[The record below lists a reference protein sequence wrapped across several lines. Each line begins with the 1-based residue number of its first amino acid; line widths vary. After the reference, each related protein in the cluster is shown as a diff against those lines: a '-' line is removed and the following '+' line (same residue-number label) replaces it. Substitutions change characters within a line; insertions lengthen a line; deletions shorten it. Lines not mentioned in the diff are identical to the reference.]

1 MTSTAVWP
9 WLLTVGALAGMVVA
23 WWVGRGG
30 WKMFRR
36 ADGEMSRRLDDLTLE
51 VVELRLLLSDVMIGT
66 AKLIVQLEGA
76 GLEPEYRLPNER
88 KKGLMGA
95 ESDSS
100 RLHRQLMEY
109 FNNAELDELAFGL
122 GIGPEE
128 FGGHDLPSRALA
140 LIAYAS
146 RHGLLERLTDAAR
159 KARPQ
164 VRWPWITSL

>member
-51 VVELRLLLSDVMIGT
+51 VVELRPLLSDVMIGT

-76 GLEPEYRLPNER
+76 GL
-88 KKGLMGA
+88 
-95 ESDSS
+95 
-100 RLHRQLMEY
+100 
-109 FNNAELDELAFGL
+109 
-122 GIGPEE
+122 
-128 FGGHDLPSRALA
+128 
-140 LIAYAS
+140 
-146 RHGLLERLTDAAR
+146 
-159 KARPQ
+159 
-164 VRWPWITSL
+164 